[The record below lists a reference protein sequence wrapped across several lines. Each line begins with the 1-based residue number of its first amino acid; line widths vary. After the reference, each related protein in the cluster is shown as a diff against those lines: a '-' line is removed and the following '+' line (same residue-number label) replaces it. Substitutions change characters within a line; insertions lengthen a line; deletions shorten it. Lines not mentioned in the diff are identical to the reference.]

1 MFNNHNLNFV
11 FTEIANRFVSGRQ
24 IQDSHSQAVGEE
36 LAGVRGP
43 KLGGRIRLRKPEE
56 DCRTNEQ
63 KIRRSHFENEKQIF
77 QSQR

>member
-1 MFNNHNLNFV
+1 M
-11 FTEIANRFVSGRQ
+11 
-24 IQDSHSQAVGEE
+24 
-36 LAGVRGP
+36 RGP

-77 QSQR
+77 QSQRWRGGRGTGLLSEL